1 MNYLKKAIQSDN
13 PLEYLR
19 QIICPY
25 SHKKLIKHIT
35 NCSDCVG
42 ASNKSLPYG
51 NPDANI
57 LIING
62 NATESEE
69 ASSFFDELLTE
80 SGIYRDDIYVINSV
94 NCTFKRV
101 DGSDRLPTEQ
111 EKCNCRYFV
120 DYAIDFVK
128 PRIII
133 AMGSTII
140 NSYYPGFSLLKD
152 DEKYGYIHN
161 IKTVITDSVSELER
175 MSNYL
180 PEEELDKKI
189 QEVYNAFV
197 YAKEYL
203 EEIGDD

>member
-1 MNYLKKAIQSDN
+1 MRAINSDN

-25 SHKKLIKHIT
+25 SHKKLIKHIK

-69 ASSFFDELLTE
+69 ASSFFDELLDE
-80 SGIYRDDIYVINSV
+80 SGIDKDDIYVINSI
-94 NCTFKRV
+94 NCIFKRK
-101 DGSDRLPTEQ
+101 DGVERLPSE
-111 EKCNCRYFV
+111 EERNNCKYFI

-140 NSYYPGFSLLKD
+140 NSYYPGFTLLKY
-152 DEKYGYIHN
+152 DEKYSYIHN
-161 IKTVITDSVSELER
+161 IKTIVTDSVPELQR
-175 MSNYL
+175 MSDYL
-180 PEEELDKKI
+180 PEEEMDKKI

-203 EEIGDD
+203 ERGE

>member
-1 MNYLKKAIQSDN
+1 MNHLRRAIQSDN

-80 SGIYRDDIYVINSV
+80 SGIDRDDIYVINSV
-94 NCTFKRV
+94 NCTFKRI

-189 QEVYNAFV
+189 QEVYNSFV

-203 EEIGDD
+203 EEIGGD

>member
-1 MNYLKKAIQSDN
+1 MNHLRRAINSDN

-69 ASSFFDELLTE
+69 ASSFFEELLTE
-80 SGIYRDDIYVINSV
+80 SGIDRDDIYVINSV

-161 IKTVITDSVSELER
+161 IKTIITDSVSELER

-203 EEIGDD
+203 EKIGDN

>member
-1 MNYLKKAIQSDN
+1 MNHLRRAINSDN

-25 SHKKLIKHIT
+25 SHKKLIKHIN
-35 NCSDCVG
+35 NCSDCKG
-42 ASNKSLPYG
+42 ACDIKSLPYG

-57 LIING
+57 LIIKG
-62 NATESEE
+62 NATEDLE
-69 ASSFFDELLTE
+69 ADSFFNELLDE
-80 SGIYRDDIYVINSV
+80 SGIDKDDIYVINSI
-94 NCTFKRV
+94 NCIFKRK
-101 DGSDRLPTEQ
+101 DGIERLPSE
-111 EKCNCRYFV
+111 EERNNCKYFI

-140 NSYYPGFSLLKD
+140 NSYYPGFTLLKY
-152 DEKYGYIHN
+152 DEKYSYIHN
-161 IKTVITDSVSELER
+161 IKTIVTDSVPELQR
-175 MSNYL
+175 MSDYL
-180 PEEELDKKI
+180 PEEEMDKKI

-203 EEIGDD
+203 ERGK

>member
-1 MNYLKKAIQSDN
+1 MDYFKKAVNSDN

-19 QIICPY
+19 QLVCPY
-25 SHKKLIKHIT
+25 SHNKLIKHIK

-57 LIING
+57 MIING

-69 ASSFFDELLTE
+69 ADSFFDELLTE
-80 SGIYRDDIYVINSV
+80 SGIDKDDIYVINSV
-94 NCTFKRV
+94 NCVFKRS
-101 DGSDRLPTEQ
+101 DGSERLPS
-111 EKCNCRYFV
+111 EKERNNCKCFV

-128 PRIII
+128 PRVII
-133 AMGSTII
+133 AMGATII

-161 IKTVITDSVSELER
+161 IKTIIVDSVSELER
-175 MSNYL
+175 MSQYL
-180 PEEELDKKI
+180 LEEDMDKKI

>member
-1 MNYLKKAIQSDN
+1 MNHLRRAINSDN

-80 SGIYRDDIYVINSV
+80 SGIDRDDIYVINSV

-203 EEIGDD
+203 EEIGDN

>member
-1 MNYLKKAIQSDN
+1 MNHLRRAINSDN

-69 ASSFFDELLTE
+69 ASSFFEELLTE
-80 SGIYRDDIYVINSV
+80 SGIDRDDIYVINSV

-161 IKTVITDSVSELER
+161 IKTIITDSVSELER

-203 EEIGDD
+203 EEIGDN

>member
-1 MNYLKKAIQSDN
+1 
-13 PLEYLR
+13 
-19 QIICPY
+19 
-25 SHKKLIKHIT
+25 
-35 NCSDCVG
+35 
-42 ASNKSLPYG
+42 
-51 NPDANI
+51 
-57 LIING
+57 
-62 NATESEE
+62 
-69 ASSFFDELLTE
+69 
-80 SGIYRDDIYVINSV
+80 
-94 NCTFKRV
+94 
-101 DGSDRLPTEQ
+101 
-111 EKCNCRYFV
+111 
-120 DYAIDFVK
+120 
-128 PRIII
+128 
-133 AMGSTII
+133 MGSTII